1 VEYWQEA
8 ITGELYFKAMEAGE
22 VFFTAVGEA
31 DGSRAVIGFT
41 SDSCTEG
48 QKHGTSV
55 YLRGRSARCGVGS
68 ALLART
74 EAHAA
79 SNGATSI
86 EIEASLA
93 GFRSTT
99 PTRSSKC
106 DRGEARLTT
115 WRSME
120 CVFHTHG
127 IVERCR
133 SCVTATTPQP
143 VCERGSTGSRTPA
156 GDCRSVPLRGCDT
169 SPLRCVGL
177 DAL

>member
-1 VEYWQEA
+1 MEYWKEA

-22 VFFTAVGEA
+22 VFFIAIGDA
-31 DGSRAVIGFT
+31 DGSCAVIGFT
-41 SDSCTEG
+41 SDYCTEG

-55 YLRGRSARCGVGS
+55 YLRGRSARRGVGS
-68 ALLART
+68 ALLAMT
-74 EAHAA
+74 EAYAA

-93 GFRSTT
+93 GVPFYNANAFIDVR
-99 PTRSSKC
+99 
-106 DRGEARLTT
+106 RGETRLTT
-115 WRSME
+115 GRSMG
-120 CVFHTHG
+120 CVFHTHA

-156 GDCRSVPLRGCDT
+156 ED
-169 SPLRCVGL
+169 
-177 DAL
+177 